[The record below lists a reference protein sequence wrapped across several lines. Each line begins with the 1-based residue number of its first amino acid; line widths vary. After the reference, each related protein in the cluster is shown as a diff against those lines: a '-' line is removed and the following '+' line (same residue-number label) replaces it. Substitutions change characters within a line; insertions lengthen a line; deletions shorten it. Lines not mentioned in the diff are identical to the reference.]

1 MPEGLIVSTEF
12 IVRLL
17 GMVAFSIG
25 GVFLG
30 ASIGQLVLEPELY
43 AIVFGLVGALTG
55 LIVTPWITVRPI
67 RALRSLL
74 AELSARK
81 LLVGMAG
88 LLAGLLVSAL
98 VTFPL
103 VQLPSPLRDYL
114 PALIAVIFGYLGI
127 VVFTI
132 RTDDIFNTLSLVF
145 SGRSVSLDGES
156 TAGKVSRPPILMDTS
171 VIIDGRIADI
181 AKTGF
186 IFGELLIPRFVLN
199 ELQYVADSADGL
211 RRQRGRRGLEVLSE
225 LQKISDVPVRITDMD
240 VESVREVD
248 AKLVVLAR
256 QLNCPILTN
265 DYNLNRVAELQG
277 VNVLNINDLA
287 NAVKVVFLPGETLD
301 VEIIQAGK
309 EPGQGVG
316 YLEDGTM
323 VVIEDGEAFIG
334 LKTHVVVTKV
344 LQTSAGRMIFARVT
358 AKE

>member
-1 MPEGLIVSTEF
+1 MSTEF
-12 IVRLL
+12 IARLL

-30 ASIGQLVLEPELY
+30 ASIGQIVLEPELY

-55 LIVTPWITVRPI
+55 LIITPWLTVRPI
-67 RALRSLL
+67 RAIRSRLL
-74 AELSARK
+74 NISARK
-81 LLVGMAG
+81 LVVGTGG
-88 LLAGLLVSAL
+88 LMAGLLVSAL

-114 PALIAVIFGYLGI
+114 PALVAVFFGYLGI
-127 VVFTI
+127 VVFSM
-132 RTDDIFNTLSLVF
+132 RTDDIFNAVSTLF
-145 SGRSVSLDGES
+145 SGRDVPSNGKNGES
-156 TAGKVSRPPILMDTS
+156 EPALQPILMDTS

-225 LQKISDVPVRITDMD
+225 LQKIPDVPVRITDMD
-240 VESVREVD
+240 VKGTREVD

-277 VNVLNINDLA
+277 VTVLNINDLA

-323 VVIEDGEAFIG
+323 VVVEDGEPFIG
-334 LKTHVVVTKV
+334 LNTHVIVTKV

-358 AKE
+358 AKERET